1 VTVKEQVRVVDP
13 QPDGET
19 ATPAVPAAATVA
31 GINVLLV
38 LVTVKWT
45 LPVPLTV
52 NGCAAEVVEE
62 LASMET
68 SARLVIVGFGRVPS
82 APIASTRP

>member
-1 VTVKEQVRVVDP
+1 M
-13 QPDGET
+13 
-19 ATPAVPAAATVA
+19 
-31 GINVLLV
+31 
-38 LVTVKWT
+38 

-52 NGCAAEVVEE
+52 KGSAADVVEE

-68 SARLVIVGFGRVPS
+68 SERLVMVGVGKVPS